1 MRLLRRSLPSTSALF
16 VFEAVA
22 RQLSFKKAADELN
35 ITQPSVSYAIR
46 KLEEHLELRLFER
59 LYRRI
64 ELTPQGDIL
73 YQDISKAFDII
84 ENSLGTLHEPTY
96 QTVRI
101 AVSTVFATQ
110 FLVPRLPKLEAL
122 NPSIK
127 LDILT
132 VDWPTGPDSKTD
144 FSPHLD
150 RSGLDAPDLWPMA
163 IEEIFPI
170 CTKSYLE
177 KHGNLSSPID
187 LVDHKLLHLEDRHFE
202 RTSWNDWAR
211 LAGFPGLAFNNLT
224 THNNYM
230 VVLQSALAGQ
240 GIALGWRHIVTPLL
254 EQGVMV
260 RPLEETILTGNMW
273 YLRERKEQKL
283 RPVAAIVRDWLLAET
298 AEFRN

>member
-1 MRLLRRSLPSTSALF
+1 MRLLRRSLPSPSALF

-46 KLEEHLELRLFER
+46 KLEEHLQLRLFER

-64 ELTPQGDIL
+64 ELTPRGDLL
-73 YQDISKAFDII
+73 YRDISKAFDII
-84 ENSLGTLHEPTY
+84 EKSLGTLHEPTE

-101 AVSTVFATQ
+101 AVTTVFATQ
-110 FLVPRLPKLEAL
+110 FLVPRLPKFEAL
-122 NPSIK
+122 NPNIR

-144 FSPHLD
+144 LSPHLD
-150 RSGLDAPDLWPMA
+150 RFGLDAPDLWPLA
-163 IEEIFPI
+163 TEEIFPV
-170 CTKSYLE
+170 CTQGYLE
-177 KHGNLSSPID
+177 KHGALSSPLD
-187 LVDHKLLHLEDRHFE
+187 LVNHKLLHLEDRHFE
-202 RTSWNDWAR
+202 RTSWIEWAR

-224 THNNYM
+224 SLNNYM

-240 GIALGWRHIVTPLL
+240 GIALGWRHLVAPLL
-254 EQGVMV
+254 EQGALV
-260 RPLEETILTGNMW
+260 RPVEETVLTGKMW
-273 YLRERKEQKL
+273 YLRERKEKRL
-283 RPVAAIVRDWLLAET
+283 RPVAATVRDWLLAET